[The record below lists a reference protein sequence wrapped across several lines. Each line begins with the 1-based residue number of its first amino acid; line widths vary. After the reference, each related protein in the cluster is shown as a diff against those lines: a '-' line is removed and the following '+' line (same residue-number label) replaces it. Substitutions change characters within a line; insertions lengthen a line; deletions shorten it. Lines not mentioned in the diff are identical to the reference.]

1 MIMFMDGDK
10 LERPINTYALC
21 IHLYLYIDSNHIYS
35 AKIAYSKIHYVLM
48 VHCRP
53 VLFLF

>member
-53 VLFLF
+53 VLSLF